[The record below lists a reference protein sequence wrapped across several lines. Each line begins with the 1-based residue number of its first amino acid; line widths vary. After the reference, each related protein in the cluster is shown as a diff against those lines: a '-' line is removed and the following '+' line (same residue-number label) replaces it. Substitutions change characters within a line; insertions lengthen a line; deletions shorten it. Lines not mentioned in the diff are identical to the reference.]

1 MHVKKG
7 SQGRDK
13 VDFLNTVL
21 PKLLVSNPNHQNE
34 PLKMFFFYFYLSSF
48 LLPNLAYCKY

>member
-13 VDFLNTVL
+13 VDFPNTVL
-21 PKLLVSNPNHQNE
+21 PKLLVSKPNHQNG
-34 PLKMFFFYFYLSSF
+34 PLKMFLNF
-48 LLPNLAYCKY
+48 